1 MAQQVIDRLTSVFR
15 QTFED
20 EAIELFDE
28 MSSND
33 LEKWDSLMHVGLMVG
48 VEKEFG
54 FRFRAEEL
62 GRVRNVG
69 DILRIVES
77 RGR

>member
-1 MAQQVIDRLTSVFR
+1 MIQQVVDRLSGVFR
-15 QTFED
+15 RTFGD
-20 EAIELFDE
+20 ETIELFDE
-28 MSSND
+28 MKAAD
-33 LEKWDSLMHVGLMVG
+33 LEKWDSLMHVALMIA

-62 GRVRNVG
+62 GRIRNVG
-69 DILRIVES
+69 DIRRIVED